1 MRLMPT
7 SRARRRTRLHSSR
20 SSGSPQMPGPVRR
33 IAPNP
38 KRLTGRSP
46 PISMVPASA
55 AVIVPVRSAMTS
67 SLLMAGFSNCK
78 RTSGYDATMKLGLN
92 LPYEGSLAF
101 PEAVELAQHAE
112 ALGFESVWMPEAY
125 GTDAVSILGALAART
140 QRIGL
145 GTGIVNVF
153 SRTPA
158 LLGQTAAT
166 LDLISGGRFILGL
179 GTSGHQVV
187 SGWHGMAF
195 DQPLLRMRETIAI
208 VRQVLRRDR
217 VIFEGQVFHLDKG
230 LKLLARPL
238 RETVPI
244 YLATLTP
251 GGLRLTG
258 ELADGW
264 IPTLFSPD
272 HMDLFRPELEAG
284 GKISGR
290 SLDSLAIA
298 PHVPVSID
306 DDRVRAREALKPWVA
321 LYVGGMGSRT
331 KNFYNDL
338 VSRYGFADEART
350 LQDLYLGGK
359 QLEAIRRVPDALV
372 DAISIAGPPAYVR
385 ERLAVWASARV
396 TTLLASVHGKTQ
408 TERLRTLEMLAAA
421 AGAVD

>member
-1 MRLMPT
+1 
-7 SRARRRTRLHSSR
+7 
-20 SSGSPQMPGPVRR
+20 
-33 IAPNP
+33 
-38 KRLTGRSP
+38 
-46 PISMVPASA
+46 
-55 AVIVPVRSAMTS
+55 
-67 SLLMAGFSNCK
+67 
-78 RTSGYDATMKLGLN
+78 MKLGLT
-92 LPYEGSLAF
+92 LPYEGSLSF
-101 PEAVELAQHAE
+101 PEAVELAQRAE
-112 ALGFESVWMPEAY
+112 ALGYDSVWAPEAY

-140 QRIGL
+140 QRIKL
-145 GTGIVNVF
+145 GTGIINVF

-187 SGWHGMAF
+187 TGWHGMAF
-195 DQPLLRMRETIAI
+195 EQPLLRMRETIAI

-217 VIFEGQVFHLDKG
+217 LLFEGEVFHLDKG
-230 LKLLARPL
+230 LKLLAHPM

-264 IPTLFSPD
+264 IPTLFSPA

-284 GKISGR
+284 ARIAGR
-290 SLDSLAIA
+290 SLDSLVIA

-306 DDRVRAREALKPWVA
+306 DDRARARDALKPWVA
-321 LYVGGMGSRT
+321 LYVGGMGSKS

-338 VSRYGFADEART
+338 VSQYGFADEARM
-350 LQDLYLGGK
+350 LQELYLGGK
-359 QLEAIRRVPDALV
+359 QLEAIRGVPDALI
-372 DAISIAGPPAYVR
+372 DAISIAGPASYVR
-385 ERLAVWASARV
+385 EQLEVWASAGV

-408 TERLRTLEMLAAA
+408 PDRLRSLEILAAA
-421 AGAVD
+421 ADRVD

>member
-1 MRLMPT
+1 
-7 SRARRRTRLHSSR
+7 
-20 SSGSPQMPGPVRR
+20 
-33 IAPNP
+33 
-38 KRLTGRSP
+38 
-46 PISMVPASA
+46 
-55 AVIVPVRSAMTS
+55 
-67 SLLMAGFSNCK
+67 
-78 RTSGYDATMKLGLN
+78 MKLGLN

-112 ALGFESVWMPEAY
+112 GLGYESVWMPEAY

-140 QRIGL
+140 ERILL

-158 LLGQTAAT
+158 LLAQTAAT

-187 SGWHGMAF
+187 TGWHGMAF
-195 DQPLLRMRETIAI
+195 DRPLLRMRETIAI

-217 VIFEGQVFHLDKG
+217 LLFEGQVFHLDKG
-230 LKLLARPL
+230 LKLLARPV

-264 IPTLFSPD
+264 IPTLFAPE

-284 GKISGR
+284 ARIAGR
-290 SLDSLAIA
+290 SLGSLAIA

-306 DDRVRAREALKPWVA
+306 DDRARARDALKPWVA
-321 LYVGGMGSRT
+321 LYVGGMGSKS

-338 VSRYGFADEART
+338 VSRYGFADDART
-350 LQDLYLGGK
+350 LQELYLGGK

-372 DAISIAGPPAYVR
+372 DAISIAGPASYVR
-385 ERLAVWASARV
+385 ERLAVWASAGV

-408 TERLRTLEMLAAA
+408 ADRLRTLEMLATAA
-421 AGAVD
+421 SAVD

>member
-1 MRLMPT
+1 
-7 SRARRRTRLHSSR
+7 
-20 SSGSPQMPGPVRR
+20 
-33 IAPNP
+33 
-38 KRLTGRSP
+38 
-46 PISMVPASA
+46 
-55 AVIVPVRSAMTS
+55 
-67 SLLMAGFSNCK
+67 
-78 RTSGYDATMKLGLN
+78 MKLGLN
-92 LPYEGSLAF
+92 LPYEGSLSF
-101 PEAVELAQHAE
+101 PEAVELAQRAE
-112 ALGFESVWMPEAY
+112 ALGYESVWMPEAY

-140 QRIGL
+140 QRIKL

-187 SGWHGMAF
+187 TGWHGMAF
-195 DQPLLRMRETIAI
+195 DRPLLRMRETIAI

-217 VIFEGQVFHLDKG
+217 LVFEGQVFHLDKG
-230 LKLLARPL
+230 LKLLAHPVRA
-238 RETVPI
+238 TVPI

-264 IPTLFSPD
+264 IPTLFSPG

-284 GKISGR
+284 ARVSGR
-290 SLDSLAIA
+290 SLNNLAIA

-306 DDRVRAREALKPWVA
+306 DDRARARDALKPWVA
-321 LYVGGMGSRT
+321 LYVGGMGSKS

-338 VSRYGFADEART
+338 AVRYGFADDARM
-350 LQDLYLGGK
+350 LQELYLGGK

-372 DAISIAGPPAYVR
+372 DATSIAGPESYVR
-385 ERLAVWASARV
+385 ERLAVWASAGV

-408 TERLRTLEMLAAA
+408 PDRLRTLEILAAA
-421 AGAVD
+421 A

>member
-1 MRLMPT
+1 
-7 SRARRRTRLHSSR
+7 
-20 SSGSPQMPGPVRR
+20 
-33 IAPNP
+33 
-38 KRLTGRSP
+38 
-46 PISMVPASA
+46 
-55 AVIVPVRSAMTS
+55 
-67 SLLMAGFSNCK
+67 
-78 RTSGYDATMKLGLN
+78 MKLGLN

-101 PEAVELAQHAE
+101 PEAVELAQRAE

-125 GTDAVSILGALAART
+125 GTDAISILGALAART
-140 QRIGL
+140 ERIQL

-158 LLGQTAAT
+158 LLAQTAAT
-166 LDLISGGRFILGL
+166 LDLISGGRFNLGL

-187 SGWHGMAF
+187 TGWHGMAF
-195 DQPLLRMRETIAI
+195 DQPLVRMRETITI

-217 VIFEGQVFHLDKG
+217 LLFEGEVFHLDKG
-230 LKLLARPL
+230 LKLLARPI

-264 IPTLFSPD
+264 IPTLFSPE

-284 GKISGR
+284 ARVSGR

-306 DDRVRAREALKPWVA
+306 EDRARAREALKPWVA
-321 LYVGGMGSRT
+321 LYVGGMGSKS

-338 VSRYGFADEART
+338 VSRYGFAEDART
-350 LQDLYLGGK
+350 LQELYLGGK
-359 QLEAIRRVPDALV
+359 QLEAIKRVPDALV
-372 DAISIAGPPAYVR
+372 DAISIAGPASYVG
-385 ERLAVWASARV
+385 ERLGVWASAGV
-396 TTLLASVHGKTQ
+396 TALLASVHGKTQ
-408 TERLRTLEMLAAA
+408 PERLRTLEMLAAA
-421 AGAVD
+421 ASSVD

>member
-1 MRLMPT
+1 VSNSRLM
-7 SRARRRTRLHSSR
+7 SR
-20 SSGSPQMPGPVRR
+20 
-33 IAPNP
+33 
-38 KRLTGRSP
+38 
-46 PISMVPASA
+46 
-55 AVIVPVRSAMTS
+55 
-67 SLLMAGFSNCK
+67 
-78 RTSGYDATMKLGLN
+78 YDASMKLGLN

-101 PEAVELAQHAE
+101 PEAVELAQRAE

-140 QRIGL
+140 ERIQL

-158 LLGQTAAT
+158 LLAQTAAT

-187 SGWHGMAF
+187 SGWHGMPF
-195 DQPLLRMRETIAI
+195 DRPLLRMRETVAI

-217 VIFEGQVFHLDKG
+217 LLFEGQVFRLDKG
-230 LKLLARPL
+230 LKLLARPV

-258 ELADGW
+258 EVADGW
-264 IPTLFSPD
+264 IPTLFSPE

-284 GKISGR
+284 ARIAGR

-306 DDRVRAREALKPWVA
+306 DDRARAREALKPWVA
-321 LYVGGMGSRT
+321 LYVGGMGSKS

-338 VSRYGFADEART
+338 VSQYGFADEART
-350 LQDLYLGGK
+350 LQELYLGGK
-359 QLEAIRRVPDALV
+359 QLEAIHRVPDALV
-372 DAISIAGPPAYVR
+372 DAISIAGPASYVR
-385 ERLAVWASARV
+385 ERLEVWASAGV

-408 TERLRTLEMLAAA
+408 AERLRTLEMLAAA
-421 AGAVD
+421 ADAVH

>member
-1 MRLMPT
+1 
-7 SRARRRTRLHSSR
+7 
-20 SSGSPQMPGPVRR
+20 
-33 IAPNP
+33 
-38 KRLTGRSP
+38 
-46 PISMVPASA
+46 
-55 AVIVPVRSAMTS
+55 
-67 SLLMAGFSNCK
+67 
-78 RTSGYDATMKLGLN
+78 MKLGLN
-92 LPYEGSLAF
+92 LPYEGSLSF
-101 PEAVELAQHAE
+101 PQALELAQRAE

-125 GTDAVSILGALAART
+125 GIDAVSTLGALAART
-140 QRIGL
+140 QRIHL

-158 LLGQTAAT
+158 LLAQTAAT

-187 SGWHGMAF
+187 TGWHGMAF
-195 DQPLLRMRETIAI
+195 DRPLLRMRETMAI

-217 VIFEGQVFHLDKG
+217 LVFDGDVFHLDKG
-230 LKLLARPL
+230 LKLLAHPV

-264 IPTLFSPD
+264 IPTLFSPS
-272 HMDLFRPELEAG
+272 HMNVFRPELEAG
-284 GKISGR
+284 ARIAGR

-306 DDRVRAREALKPWVA
+306 DDRSRARDALKPWVA
-321 LYVGGMGSRT
+321 LYVGGMGSKT

-338 VSRYGFADEART
+338 ASQYGFADDARI
-350 LQDLYLGGK
+350 LQELYLGGK

-372 DAISIAGPPAYVR
+372 DAISIAGPASYVR
-385 ERLAVWASARV
+385 ERLEVWASAGV
-396 TTLLASVHGKTQ
+396 TTMLASVHGKAQ
-408 TERLRTLEMLAAA
+408 PDRLRSLEILAAA
-421 AGAVD
+421 ADAVD

>member
-1 MRLMPT
+1 
-7 SRARRRTRLHSSR
+7 
-20 SSGSPQMPGPVRR
+20 
-33 IAPNP
+33 
-38 KRLTGRSP
+38 
-46 PISMVPASA
+46 
-55 AVIVPVRSAMTS
+55 
-67 SLLMAGFSNCK
+67 
-78 RTSGYDATMKLGLN
+78 MKLGLN

-101 PEAVELAQHAE
+101 PEAVELAQRAE

-140 QRIGL
+140 ERIRL

-158 LLGQTAAT
+158 LLAQTAAT

-179 GTSGHQVV
+179 GTSG
-187 SGWHGMAF
+187 
-195 DQPLLRMRETIAI
+195 
-208 VRQVLRRDR
+208 RQVLRRER
-217 VIFEGQVFHLDKG
+217 LIFEGEVFRLDKG
-230 LKLLARPL
+230 LKLLARPV
-238 RETVPI
+238 RDTVPI

-264 IPTLFSPD
+264 IPTLFSPG
-272 HMDLFRPELEAG
+272 HMDLFRPDLEAG
-284 GKISGR
+284 AKISGR

-306 DDRVRAREALKPWVA
+306 DDRAHAREALKPWVA

-338 VSRYGFADEART
+338 VSRYGFAEDART

-359 QLEAIRRVPDALV
+359 QLEAIHRVPDALV

-385 ERLAVWASARV
+385 DRLAVWASAGV

-408 TERLRTLEMLAAA
+408 SERLRTLEILAAA

>member
-1 MRLMPT
+1 
-7 SRARRRTRLHSSR
+7 
-20 SSGSPQMPGPVRR
+20 
-33 IAPNP
+33 
-38 KRLTGRSP
+38 
-46 PISMVPASA
+46 
-55 AVIVPVRSAMTS
+55 
-67 SLLMAGFSNCK
+67 
-78 RTSGYDATMKLGLN
+78 MKLGLN

-101 PEAVELAQHAE
+101 PEAVELAQRAE

-125 GTDAVSILGALAART
+125 GTDAISILGALSART
-140 QRIGL
+140 QRIRL

-158 LLGQTAAT
+158 LLAQTAAT
-166 LDLISGGRFILGL
+166 LDLISGSRFTLGL

-217 VIFEGQVFHLDKG
+217 LIFEGEVFHLDKG
-230 LKLLARPL
+230 LKLLARPV

-264 IPTLFSPD
+264 IPTLFSPG
-272 HMDLFRPELEAG
+272 HMDLFRPDLEAG
-284 GKISGR
+284 AKISGR

-306 DDRVRAREALKPWVA
+306 DDRAHAREALKPWVA

-338 VSRYGFADEART
+338 VSRYGFAEDART

-385 ERLAVWASARV
+385 ERLAVWASAGV

-408 TERLRTLEMLAAA
+408 PERLRTLEMLAAA
-421 AGAVD
+421 ARGVD

>member
-1 MRLMPT
+1 
-7 SRARRRTRLHSSR
+7 
-20 SSGSPQMPGPVRR
+20 
-33 IAPNP
+33 
-38 KRLTGRSP
+38 
-46 PISMVPASA
+46 
-55 AVIVPVRSAMTS
+55 
-67 SLLMAGFSNCK
+67 
-78 RTSGYDATMKLGLN
+78 MKLGLN

-101 PEAVELAQHAE
+101 PEAVELAQRAE

-140 QRIGL
+140 ERIRL
-145 GTGIVNVF
+145 GTGIINVF

-187 SGWHGMAF
+187 TGWHGMAF
-195 DQPLLRMRETIAI
+195 DRPLLRMRETIAI

-217 VIFEGQVFHLDKG
+217 LVFDGEVFQLDKG
-230 LKLLARPL
+230 LKLLAHPVRA
-238 RETVPI
+238 TVPI

-258 ELADGW
+258 EMADGW
-264 IPTLFSPD
+264 IPTLFSPQ

-284 GKISGR
+284 ARISGR
-290 SLDSLAIA
+290 SLDTLAIA

-306 DDRVRAREALKPWVA
+306 DDRARARDALKPWVA
-321 LYVGGMGSRT
+321 LYVGGMGSKS

-338 VSRYGFADEART
+338 VTQYGFADDART
-350 LQDLYLGGK
+350 LQELYLGGK

-372 DAISIAGPPAYVR
+372 DAISIAGPESYVR
-385 ERLAVWASARV
+385 ERLVVWASAGV

-408 TERLRTLEMLAAA
+408 PDRLRTLEILAAA
-421 AGAVD
+421 ADGVD